1 MAQTPLDTGNV
12 NGDLMNRL
20 ANIAPD
26 APLAAVRAERADV
39 TRYTQS
45 SYRVLLEP
53 DDPGGVSREERE
65 MVALCV
71 AALEGSTP
79 LIMYHRERL
88 RALGVNAATI
98 AAVEQFPGDTT
109 LLPRLTA
116 ILRHIDLLTKGPGDA
131 TPAHL
136 AALHDVGL
144 TPRDIVTISQLIAL
158 MSYEVRVLTGLRLL
172 AEAK

>member
-1 MAQTPLDTGNV
+1 MTQTPLDTGDV

-45 SYRVLLEP
+45 SYRALLEP

-65 MVALCV
+65 MVALRV
-71 AALEGSTP
+71 ASLEGSTP
-79 LIMYHRERL
+79 LVTHHRERL
-88 RALGVNAATI
+88 RALGVDAAAL
-98 AAVEQFPGDTT
+98 AAVEQFPGDTA
-109 LLPRLTA
+109 LSPRLTA
-116 ILRHIDLLTKGPGDA
+116 ILRHTDLLTRGPGDA
-131 TPAHL
+131 TPAQL
-136 AALHDVGL
+136 ATLHDAGL
-144 TPRDIVTISQLIAL
+144 TPRDVVTISQLIAL

-172 AEAK
+172 TEAR